1 MKLKIT
7 TTYHAGLPQ
16 GVSDM
21 DEAILVVRNLRKY
34 FPVKG
39 IFFTKGYIRAV
50 DKISFTVPK
59 GSTLA
64 LVGESGSGKST
75 VGRLVLRL
83 IEPDDGEILFDGV
96 DVRKLK
102 NTKLLE
108 FRRRTS
114 IVFQDPYSSLNPRMT
129 IYDIM
134 KEPIE
139 THGIDVGDEEEYIV
153 KLLER
158 VGLGR
163 EHLHRFPHEFSGGQR
178 QRIAIARALALKPDL
193 IVLDEPTSSLDVSVQ
208 AQILNILRELQ
219 EYYKLTYL
227 FITHDLGVVRYIASR
242 VAVMYLGKIVEISD
256 TESIFNNS
264 YHPYTKMLLS
274 SIPVPD
280 PKIAKVREKI
290 KLVGEPPSP
299 LNPPPGCR
307 FHPRCP
313 YAIDVC
319 RKEEP
324 PIIDIEKNHVVSCWL
339 YTKR

>member
-1 MKLKIT
+1 
-7 TTYHAGLPQ
+7 
-16 GVSDM
+16 
-21 DEAILVVRNLRKY
+21 
-34 FPVKG
+34 
-39 IFFTKGYIRAV
+39 
-50 DKISFTVPK
+50 
-59 GSTLA
+59 
-64 LVGESGSGKST
+64 
-75 VGRLVLRL
+75 
-83 IEPDDGEILFDGV
+83 
-96 DVRKLK
+96 
-102 NTKLLE
+102 
-108 FRRRTS
+108 
-114 IVFQDPYSSLNPRMT
+114 
-129 IYDIM
+129 
-134 KEPIE
+134 
-139 THGIDVGDEEEYIV
+139 
-153 KLLER
+153 
-158 VGLGR
+158 
-163 EHLHRFPHEFSGGQR
+163 HLHRFPHEFSGGQR

-274 SIPVPD
+274 SIPAPD

-290 KLVGEPPSP
+290 KLVSEPPSP

-339 YTKR
+339 YTRR